1 MGTDTMPGIPDMVT
15 DTMSGVPIGNV
26 QRPTPN
32 SQLSMGVTER
42 KHGGRKVGTD
52 TGFGRSNVWPGGP
65 DQAPAGRTMLP
76 GHPDMGTGTISWGQT
91 QCRVYPIW

>member
-1 MGTDTMPGIPDMVT
+1 
-15 DTMSGVPIGNV
+15 MSGVPIGNV
-26 QRPTPN
+26 QRQTPN

-42 KHGGRKVGTD
+42 AHGGLDMGTD

-76 GHPDMGTGTISWGQT
+76 GHPDMGTGMEFGRAGRAVGAAPCCEASEQ
-91 QCRVYPIW
+91 V